1 MTLEIS
7 GNADPYL
14 DYHIRKYLDQV
25 ATGALTFEAV
35 VHEMKRLVLAAA
47 AEDPAFYYLI
57 GEGDPIVSASGQ
69 ELGYNPAHPSAG
81 NPLTADEVAAARKTL
96 PKWAGRTS
104 AAND

>member
-14 DYHIRKYLDQV
+14 DYHIRKYLDQM

-47 AEDPAFYYLI
+47 AEDPAFY
-57 GEGDPIVSASGQ
+57 
-69 ELGYNPAHPSAG
+69 
-81 NPLTADEVAAARKTL
+81 T
-96 PKWAGRTS
+96 
-104 AAND
+104 